1 LFHSWCFLFRE
12 SSNTEGN
19 WQADCEH
26 VDRDA
31 EKQVVKFVR
40 TVCVKRRERQ
50 LGEKHFVFP
59 IIHPQNFALILST
72 SFWSE
77 LILDDFSVFHHEAN
91 SLEFCNVGDRIA
103 GNSD

>member
-1 LFHSWCFLFRE
+1 MFHRWCFLFRE

-50 LGEKHFVFP
+50 DNERHY
-59 IIHPQNFALILST
+59 LIDRGAVKQST
-72 SFWSE
+72 
-77 LILDDFSVFHHEAN
+77 D
-91 SLEFCNVGDRIA
+91 
-103 GNSD
+103 